1 MEGMEYTPIL
11 TRIDSADSAI
21 VSMLEDSKLSA
32 QNLGEAAKLLGKA
45 SEQAVENAAQQKLI
59 TQTQKQAILWLNQ
72 NLKDL
77 PEELVKTIKDTFAS
91 LSTKMTNLAPS
102 VVQEATRTLVLPLID
117 KMIGGLN
124 VDEIGRLAMAKI
136 NQGLG
141 LNNLN
146 KYSAGYRA
154 IFEQINKEYKSVL
167 KDSTDLSEQFKKAKK
182 TLANTTLADF
192 SATSGSQAVNREIA
206 ILLKMAKEAKQQKNP
221 DYNPTIANKDV
232 RGSARRV
239 TKVAEKIQQNAF
251 STQKEAEN
259 VILRYFDSKKLT
271 QEGKNRAKQAAE
283 YAANM
288 QKAGYGVS
296 FAQDNGSQEIKV
308 IVYDKNSVNAF
319 DRKGKVNR
327 QNAAIASFA
336 VGGLDKRNDDYVV
349 DQAKRVKVSDA
360 EAQKFVEMS
369 QQAPKTIASARK
381 RIGDIKNETVNKS
394 TSKYDR
400 QDNLYGVGA
409 DKALVESRTRFENE
423 VKRLVAFEQ
432 KQGSTLSEREL
443 TELFTKMFISFA
455 GHSERDVGVQSSL
468 RELQTKKGLSDAAI
482 REFNKNFSWLPQ
494 VGSMGEEDSGHYR
507 LWGAKEMKD
516 KMALVTRKIQGRDI
530 QPYAIQSKPRV
541 QNIEID
547 INRLF
552 GQVEKLL
559 QSTDEKEQ
567 EARAAAEVI
576 DKNRDLIEG
585 LVDGMALVSK
595 DEIRNLD
602 TVREG
607 VSVKIAKNDLRKY
620 GLKGNKKSSA
630 KLRREAYKKLLA
642 AEGREATGDNVDLY
656 VDPETGDVTLTGKEL
671 VRAHTGTKA
680 NSAYGNLRVVYREV
694 GKELIKAI
702 STVTGIELTPD
713 KTRATVV
720 SAREETSSRNIG
732 QLVTR
737 AIDNAINELD
747 KSQIEASVNKLD
759 TSKLSDNIGQALIEV
774 LLGKLSFSDALDK
787 YVGSNVSARTKFTGE
802 TLYLLDELTRGKNG
816 YEIVDGKLLTKSIAS
831 SFTDIVGT
839 RYGEYA
845 PRGAASLPTNWEIE
859 DLERSARAA
868 GVKITPENSD
878 FLRTVQL
885 IAFGATQE
893 NIENKEKALQEYNE
907 HIERQAQLIGSRAGL
922 NPDYIN
928 RNAGVNTIVVGSR
941 DMYGNQAHFIDI
953 NTLRRTEK
961 LDNGQSNP
969 EYRDETIWGKLD
981 EKLQSMD
988 QTQAKLAT
996 ILVDLGADMGEA
1008 RYLDLGKYTDE
1019 IGDYNESLENL
1030 LMAVQAG
1037 ASASEKKELLTA
1049 LLKAEAYNF
1058 ENTGGAI
1065 NEKFLAEMAH
1075 NQEEARK
1082 AAQKRYKKRLSYSTF
1097 YGENTNIVATD
1108 TTNEVDALLERMKAS
1123 GAYVDKEHIRAGV
1136 ALGLNAYEG
1145 DDSDAFVKNL
1155 AQYLQLFAEQGQDKA
1170 IESALAN
1177 QNFKNFAEMVD
1188 FATNIFTTGT
1198 DEHTQ
1203 FYAKGADGTAP
1214 ILNRGFEAVLG
1225 RQPYSQAINLQYG
1238 GLVFG
1243 KEGLGTNVIESN
1255 RGLNKL
1261 IMGDFDGDK
1270 LYTALVQLRQAA
1282 QVMNA
1287 DEKQVKWLDD
1297 TLEKVKRYNEFLY
1310 EVIGANIP
1318 AIETSEEEESVILD
1332 FEKNQVL
1339 NEKQMAIVRSYQNQA
1354 KNKTGNWSNIA
1365 KGSRNVLELQE
1376 KGTGAVVGGDL
1387 GSTIDFLKGSFVFEA
1402 LEQAEQNAI
1411 SSKKLWEVAIQ
1422 DMQATLGDN
1431 LDQVDEETFTKQFA
1445 KSLDI
1450 AINKVIDEVYQNKAN
1465 VNDVIQAG
1473 TEQGIYKSGKLE
1485 AWRSQRILATLA
1497 AENDINA
1504 YEALEKSGIDKADLK
1519 EIAKTIDANRDWESF
1534 RDDQDQFKISLREA
1548 LKRGDFNQF
1557 GFSVDTLKAF
1567 GSELDDDFLEKA
1579 KQAHGRF
1586 REETGPTGLGTA
1598 AGELI
1603 KAINKLVV
1611 TEEKVDKTG
1620 FDPKI
1625 VSILEEIRDLLAK
1638 QGRGGLNERYGK
1650 TYMTPTGITASLNPY
1665 YGDESA
1671 AGYLQGK
1678 IIGFKDSKTRW
1689 GSLSLE
1695 QKAKKFDYTDLDQF
1709 KEDRKSV
1716 IGTFVGTLA
1725 HAFSESKVKNDPEI
1739 LKEAKK
1745 AFRKNMSMLFDK
1757 QEVEKYFL
1765 IANEYAK
1772 RNYGVY
1778 NRLAGPDAY
1787 RAAEEKVRLKEDGFT
1802 VKGKTDAIYT
1812 SKRMAES
1819 GQEYQMFNIV
1829 DFKNEAKLGAKSIEQ
1844 VLIYVEMYRRIK
1856 QDLDELIKEIG
1867 EDEAYKQMSKETL
1880 QSEDTL
1886 RQLHNSLDIGGQ
1898 IIQSYGGKTK
1908 VYNIADVPRNIS
1920 QKLVEGMS
1928 LTAEEQKI
1936 VSNSATASSQLA
1948 RTMSPEFQKKYQ
1960 EVTGETFGTEDFGA
1974 MSVDYEKKLVEERL
1988 LKKQL
1993 DETKERYGD
2002 DSLVFKKLAKYYQDL
2017 VEEIKAFEKTRE
2029 EKIQEL
2035 ALTSDMER
2043 EFVGS
2048 ARDEIAHSARMG
2060 DLKFGYEKIIEDDE
2074 KQRLLA
2080 QKQREA
2086 ALKQYKQ
2093 YNDQIAKT
2101 EKDMLVLDKQINTSP
2116 SKLEKGLQADKG
2128 QIEILKTELREL
2140 VEKRNLLATNNQF
2153 TQAETA
2159 EMDAQLQKKRELNK
2173 LKVASMAKGAGNWL
2187 DVIGSGVKN
2196 TITRMFDYNGVY
2208 RILNRITQG
2217 LRQIVQQVTELDTAM
2232 FNLQVASGSNRE
2244 EVSALIDDYSRLAKQ
2259 LHTTT
2264 TQIAASANEWLRQG
2278 YEAGQANELIKA
2290 STYLSKLGMIEA
2302 GQATTYLTSMIKGFK
2317 LEAADAVNVV
2327 DKLTAV
2333 DMEAAVSAGGIAAA
2347 MQNVATTAQMA
2358 GLSLDKTIGYIST
2371 IIETTQRDPSSVG
2384 MGMRTILARYG
2395 NVKAG
2400 VFTKM
2405 TGMENSDA
2413 DLENINDIE
2422 KVLGKVG
2429 IRIRENAQEFRSFGD
2444 VIDELSLKWQKYD
2457 SVTKNAIATAM
2468 AGVRQRESFL
2478 VLMENKERADELEDV
2493 SATSKG
2499 TADTKYEAY
2508 QQTLSAAKADLQTA
2522 LQDLAKSIHDSG
2534 LILKLTQLGTIL
2546 TKTIVPGFNMLASAL
2561 WARNSF
2567 KLSTQLQY
2575 SLEQRKSA
2583 IAVSQGL
2590 SARKIQ
2596 EESQR
2601 REGWRRAFYEKKEG
2615 GTKTF
2620 VDKLLGNM
2628 PESFTEANKVVQEF
2642 TTNLGVAAKNVKN
2655 FPNGGGGAP
2664 TEADGSI
2671 KEATPTADENSSGS
2685 KFRPGDYTPYQKES
2699 TYQKGPLKGRTK
2711 LKYLI
2716 NPPGL
2721 DKKKLQAAIDS
2732 GEITEEQAAKMKLD
2746 YKRDLR
2752 GDKEIRG
2759 QQVKENIPG
2768 AIGAG
2773 VTSALTT
2780 GFTQEGSAG
2789 AKAVSGITA
2798 GVLTGAGA
2806 LAGPVGAAIGS
2817 TLGSIFGPLFAK
2829 WVDDDENDR
2838 KDRAED
2844 AQKQLDALNSL
2855 NNTFEGIHE
2864 YTEKEYLTSE
2874 AILAIK
2880 ESVDSIDEQM
2890 SAQGLDFD
2898 DYLKQ
2903 AAVKMNLGENFQTIE
2918 GIRELL
2924 TAADEKTRQKA
2935 QEVFDLAQSMAKV
2948 QTTKESKAVTQMSAS
2963 EYRTYLRSL
2972 DKEYIKQAYAIS
2984 GLEQSSLRELSEMN
2998 LEDAV
3003 KRVAEQFKKLGVTP
3017 SSFAL
3022 YDSEGNVTEQATKYI
3037 TDQLRKSDRMQEML
3051 NGSVLTL
3058 TEALQD
3064 KDKNANVIESFAS
3077 ALGVSTTRLEEMSD
3091 QLGALK
3097 LSDFV
3102 KSASQ
3107 LREMLNDLYGILDS
3121 YYETGYL
3128 DLNAQEKILS
3138 NYPEYADLISDPGKI
3153 AESINE
3159 IVDGVKVLYVKN
3171 SLNEWAQNEKNAETY
3186 VGKFLEGYEGGNYR
3200 TLFTDKKYFGDLS
3213 TPEQMLQRIDML
3225 IAAGDPNS
3233 DVLQAVK
3240 DNIEKGMKNYES
3252 MAEALAEQLENT
3264 KKLESVNK
3272 YLDKSY
3278 EKQINALEEQKSAL
3292 EQINSQ
3298 REYENKLIEAK
3309 IKLENAQNE
3318 KKKVWREGVGWVY
3331 EADTSA
3337 IADAQKELEDLDN
3350 EKKVNELQAQID
3362 ELQAQRD
3369 YLGDIANKQEL
3380 EGLKKVYEDW
3390 QKEIGVSNVG
3400 QAQALEYFEA
3410 AYTKIQNL
3418 NLDPNKTGSDG
3429 NLTEGYLE
3437 NVTDQRT
3444 KNLGA
3449 LKGAY
3454 EKGGGFEIPNSRQ
3467 DYTIDSAK
3475 QVYGYNQKI
3484 KDFKDNYDAY
3494 IKSGGSA
3501 EEAAKTLGILDKD
3514 GNPDVNALNNL
3525 INRQEVRL
3533 APTRGAKF
3541 YFTGSPDGTSPI
3553 EDRKTI
3559 YTTWQEN
3566 STNDAGF
3573 LSAYPSQTY
3582 VLLNGGQWGR
3592 IDKVFGIQKNTDLRN
3607 DKYSGLI
3614 FAEVS
3619 GRHQLFWNYEGGIY
3633 KASLRKKDYAKT
3645 DGVDD
3650 GFSAVLDPFKKN
3662 AHDQHDSAPNINAEE
3677 DLAREGWDSQKGT
3690 WKGNKYAIGTL
3701 SAPGGISMVNDD
3713 PQYGLEG
3720 IITPQGT
3727 LTALPSKSGVVPAD
3741 MTRNVWQLGEVA
3753 PNLVKQLVDINGKF
3767 NSPLGFGTDESFNV
3781 DHLDVHMVAQPGF
3794 DMDDFVRQL
3803 RAARDLSKHS

>member
-21 VSMLEDSKLSA
+21 VSMLEDSKLTA
-32 QNLGEAAKLLGKA
+32 ENLGATAAYLTDTLKTTTDKQLEAAVQQQKIT
-45 SEQAVENAAQQKLI
+45 QAQQKALAWI
-59 TQTQKQAILWLNQ
+59 RDNFEQF
-72 NLKDL
+72 
-77 PEELVKTIKDTFAS
+77 PGEVRKTLKDTFSS
-91 LSTKMTNLAPS
+91 LSTQMAKLPPT
-102 VVQEATRTLVLPLID
+102 VVHEATRTLVLPLVD
-117 KMIGGLN
+117 KIIGSLN
-124 VDEIGRLAMAKI
+124 DDEIGRLAMAKI

-167 KDSTDLSEQFKKAKK
+167 KDSTDISEQFKKAKK
-182 TLANTTLADF
+182 TLANTTLTDF

-206 ILLKMAKEAKQQKNP
+206 IFLKMAKEAKQQKNP
-221 DYNPTIANKDV
+221 DYNPTITNKDV
-232 RGSARRV
+232 SGSARRV

-259 VILRYFDSKKLT
+259 VILQYFDPKKLT

-296 FAQDNGSQEIKV
+296 FARDKGSQEIKV
-308 IVYDKNSVNAF
+308 IVYDKNSANAF
-319 DRKGKVNR
+319 DRTGKVNR
-327 QNAAIASFA
+327 QNAATASFA
-336 VGGLDKRNDDYVV
+336 VGGLDKRNDDYVI

-369 QQAPKTIASARK
+369 RRAPTTIASARVK
-381 RIGDIKNETVNKS
+381 IRDIKDETVNKS

-423 VKRLVAFEQ
+423 LKRLVAFEQ

-455 GHSERDVGVQSSL
+455 GYSEHDVGVQSSL

-530 QPYAIQSKPRV
+530 QPYANQSKPERV

-552 GQVEKLL
+552 GQVDKLL
-559 QSTDEKEQ
+559 KSTDEKE
-567 EARAAAEVI
+567 RKAAEVI

-585 LVDGMALVSK
+585 LVDGMALVSE
-595 DEIRNLD
+595 DEIENLD
-602 TVREG
+602 TIREG

-656 VDPETGDVTLTGKEL
+656 VDPETGDVTLTGREL

-713 KTRATVV
+713 KTRATVI

-737 AIDNAINELD
+737 AIDNAINGLD
-747 KSQIEASVNKLD
+747 KSQIEASVKQLD

-802 TLYLLDELTRGKNG
+802 TLYLLDELTGGKNG
-816 YEIVDGKLLTKSIAS
+816 YEIIDGKLLTKSIAS

-878 FLRTVQL
+878 FLQTVQL
-885 IAFGATQE
+885 VAFGATAKD
-893 NIENKEKALQEYNE
+893 IEEKKKRIQEYNE
-907 HIERQAQLIGSRAGL
+907 HIERQTQLIGSRAGL

-981 EKLQSMD
+981 EKLKSID
-988 QTQAKLAT
+988 QTQAK

-1019 IGDYNESLENL
+1019 LGDYNESLENL

-1037 ASASEKKELLTA
+1037 ASASEKKDLLTA

-1065 NEKFLAEMAH
+1065 NEQFLAKMAH
-1075 NQEEARK
+1075 NQEEARR
-1082 AAQKRYKKRLSYSTF
+1082 AAQERYKKRLSYSTF

-1177 QNFKNFAEMVD
+1177 KNFKNFAEMVD

-1198 DEHTQ
+1198 EEHTQ
-1203 FYAKGADGTAP
+1203 FYAKGTNGTAP

-1282 QVMNA
+1282 QVMGA
-1287 DEKQVKWLDD
+1287 TQEQFDWLDN

-1310 EVIGANIP
+1310 KVIGANIP
-1318 AIETSEEEESVILD
+1318 AIETSKEEESVILE

-1365 KGSRNVLELQE
+1365 KGARNVLELQE

-1422 DMQATLGDN
+1422 DMQATLGPD

-1497 AENDINA
+1497 AENDIKA
-1504 YEALEKSGIDKADLK
+1504 YEALEKSGIAQADLE
-1519 EIAKTIDANRDWESF
+1519 EIAKTIDANRDWKSF
-1534 RDDQDQFKISLREA
+1534 KNDQDQFKILLYDA
-1548 LKRGDFNQF
+1548 LKSGAFNQF

-1567 GSELDDDFLEKA
+1567 GSKLDDNFLAQA

-1603 KAINKLVV
+1603 KAINKLTV

-1695 QKAKKFDYTDLDQF
+1695 QKAKKFGYADLDQF

-1725 HAFSESKVKNDPEI
+1725 HAFSESKIKNDPEI

-1812 SKRMAES
+1812 SERLAES
-1819 GQEYQMFNIV
+1819 GQKYQMFNIV

-1856 QDLDELIKEIG
+1856 QDLDELIRSGVG
-1867 EDEAYKQMSKETL
+1867 EENAYKQISR
-1880 QSEDTL
+1880 DTL
-1886 RQLHNSLDIGGQ
+1886 LSENTLRHLHGSLDVGGQ

-1920 QKLVEGMS
+1920 QKLAEGMS

-1948 RTMSPEFQKKYQ
+1948 QTMSPEFQKKYQ
-1960 EVTGETFGTEDFGA
+1960 ELTGETFGTEDFGT
-1974 MSVDYEKKLVEERL
+1974 MSVNYEKKLAEERA
-1988 LKKQL
+1988 LKEQL
-1993 DETKERYGD
+1993 DKTKEQHGD
-2002 DSLVFKKLAKYYQDL
+2002 DSLVFKKLTKYYQDL
-2017 VEEIKAFEKTRE
+2017 IEEIKAFEKTRE
-2029 EKIQEL
+2029 EKIKEL
-2035 ALTSDMER
+2035 ALTSDMAN
-2043 EFVGS
+2043 EFTSS
-2048 ARDEIAHSARMG
+2048 AQKEVAHSAEMG

-2074 KQRLLA
+2074 KRRVFV

-2093 YNDQIAKT
+2093 YNDQIAKA
-2101 EKDMLVLDKQINTSP
+2101 EKRMLELDKQSRTTVGHMGPYQESTQTLIEQ
-2116 SKLEKGLQADKG
+2116 EKQK
-2128 QIEILKTELREL
+2128 IELLIKERQEL
-2140 VEKRNLLATNNQF
+2140 VKNSNLTESEVQSYDQQLATQRLINR
-2153 TQAETA
+2153 E
-2159 EMDAQLQKKRELNK
+2159 EVKRKN
-2173 LKVASMAKGAGNWL
+2173 KGANNWL
-2187 DVIGSGVKN
+2187 DMIGSGVKT

-2208 RILNRITQG
+2208 RILNKITQT
-2217 LRQIVQQVTELDTAM
+2217 LQKVISLSKELDTAT
-2232 FNLQVASGSNRE
+2232 FNIQVVTGQTRE
-2244 EVSALIDDYSRLAKQ
+2244 ETSGLITEYRKLGDELGA
-2259 LHTTT
+2259 TTI
-2264 TQIAASANEWLRQG
+2264 QIANAANEWL
-2278 YEAGQANELIKA
+2278 N
-2290 STYLSKLGMIEA
+2290 
-2302 GQATTYLTSMIKGFK
+2302 
-2317 LEAADAVNVV
+2317 
-2327 DKLTAV
+2327 
-2333 DMEAAVSAGGIAAA
+2333 
-2347 MQNVATTAQMA
+2347 
-2358 GLSLDKTIGYIST
+2358 
-2371 IIETTQRDPSSVG
+2371 
-2384 MGMRTILARYG
+2384 
-2395 NVKAG
+2395 
-2400 VFTKM
+2400 
-2405 TGMENSDA
+2405 
-2413 DLENINDIE
+2413 
-2422 KVLGKVG
+2422 
-2429 IRIRENAQEFRSFGD
+2429 
-2444 VIDELSLKWQKYD
+2444 
-2457 SVTKNAIATAM
+2457 
-2468 AGVRQRESFL
+2468 
-2478 VLMENKERADELEDV
+2478 
-2493 SATSKG
+2493 
-2499 TADTKYEAY
+2499 
-2508 QQTLSAAKADLQTA
+2508 
-2522 LQDLAKSIHDSG
+2522 
-2534 LILKLTQLGTIL
+2534 
-2546 TKTIVPGFNMLASAL
+2546 
-2561 WARNSF
+2561 
-2567 KLSTQLQY
+2567 
-2575 SLEQRKSA
+2575 
-2583 IAVSQGL
+2583 
-2590 SARKIQ
+2590 
-2596 EESQR
+2596 
-2601 REGWRRAFYEKKEG
+2601 
-2615 GTKTF
+2615 
-2620 VDKLLGNM
+2620 
-2628 PESFTEANKVVQEF
+2628 
-2642 TTNLGVAAKNVKN
+2642 
-2655 FPNGGGGAP
+2655 
-2664 TEADGSI
+2664 
-2671 KEATPTADENSSGS
+2671 
-2685 KFRPGDYTPYQKES
+2685 
-2699 TYQKGPLKGRTK
+2699 
-2711 LKYLI
+2711 
-2716 NPPGL
+2716 
-2721 DKKKLQAAIDS
+2721 
-2732 GEITEEQAAKMKLD
+2732 
-2746 YKRDLR
+2746 
-2752 GDKEIRG
+2752 
-2759 QQVKENIPG
+2759 
-2768 AIGAG
+2768 
-2773 VTSALTT
+2773 
-2780 GFTQEGSAG
+2780 
-2789 AKAVSGITA
+2789 
-2798 GVLTGAGA
+2798 
-2806 LAGPVGAAIGS
+2806 
-2817 TLGSIFGPLFAK
+2817 
-2829 WVDDDENDR
+2829 
-2838 KDRAED
+2838 
-2844 AQKQLDALNSL
+2844 
-2855 NNTFEGIHE
+2855 
-2864 YTEKEYLTSE
+2864 
-2874 AILAIK
+2874 
-2880 ESVDSIDEQM
+2880 
-2890 SAQGLDFD
+2890 
-2898 DYLKQ
+2898 
-2903 AAVKMNLGENFQTIE
+2903 
-2918 GIRELL
+2918 
-2924 TAADEKTRQKA
+2924 
-2935 QEVFDLAQSMAKV
+2935 
-2948 QTTKESKAVTQMSAS
+2948 
-2963 EYRTYLRSL
+2963 
-2972 DKEYIKQAYAIS
+2972 
-2984 GLEQSSLRELSEMN
+2984 
-2998 LEDAV
+2998 
-3003 KRVAEQFKKLGVTP
+3003 
-3017 SSFAL
+3017 
-3022 YDSEGNVTEQATKYI
+3022 
-3037 TDQLRKSDRMQEML
+3037 
-3051 NGSVLTL
+3051 
-3058 TEALQD
+3058 
-3064 KDKNANVIESFAS
+3064 
-3077 ALGVSTTRLEEMSD
+3077 
-3091 QLGALK
+3091 
-3097 LSDFV
+3097 
-3102 KSASQ
+3102 
-3107 LREMLNDLYGILDS
+3107 
-3121 YYETGYL
+3121 
-3128 DLNAQEKILS
+3128 
-3138 NYPEYADLISDPGKI
+3138 
-3153 AESINE
+3153 
-3159 IVDGVKVLYVKN
+3159 
-3171 SLNEWAQNEKNAETY
+3171 
-3186 VGKFLEGYEGGNYR
+3186 
-3200 TLFTDKKYFGDLS
+3200 
-3213 TPEQMLQRIDML
+3213 
-3225 IAAGDPNS
+3225 
-3233 DVLQAVK
+3233 
-3240 DNIEKGMKNYES
+3240 
-3252 MAEALAEQLENT
+3252 
-3264 KKLESVNK
+3264 
-3272 YLDKSY
+3272 
-3278 EKQINALEEQKSAL
+3278 
-3292 EQINSQ
+3292 
-3298 REYENKLIEAK
+3298 
-3309 IKLENAQNE
+3309 
-3318 KKKVWREGVGWVY
+3318 
-3331 EADTSA
+3331 
-3337 IADAQKELEDLDN
+3337 
-3350 EKKVNELQAQID
+3350 
-3362 ELQAQRD
+3362 
-3369 YLGDIANKQEL
+3369 
-3380 EGLKKVYEDW
+3380 
-3390 QKEIGVSNVG
+3390 
-3400 QAQALEYFEA
+3400 
-3410 AYTKIQNL
+3410 
-3418 NLDPNKTGSDG
+3418 
-3429 NLTEGYLE
+3429 
-3437 NVTDQRT
+3437 
-3444 KNLGA
+3444 
-3449 LKGAY
+3449 
-3454 EKGGGFEIPNSRQ
+3454 
-3467 DYTIDSAK
+3467 
-3475 QVYGYNQKI
+3475 
-3484 KDFKDNYDAY
+3484 
-3494 IKSGGSA
+3494 
-3501 EEAAKTLGILDKD
+3501 
-3514 GNPDVNALNNL
+3514 
-3525 INRQEVRL
+3525 
-3533 APTRGAKF
+3533 
-3541 YFTGSPDGTSPI
+3541 
-3553 EDRKTI
+3553 
-3559 YTTWQEN
+3559 
-3566 STNDAGF
+3566 
-3573 LSAYPSQTY
+3573 
-3582 VLLNGGQWGR
+3582 
-3592 IDKVFGIQKNTDLRN
+3592 
-3607 DKYSGLI
+3607 
-3614 FAEVS
+3614 
-3619 GRHQLFWNYEGGIY
+3619 
-3633 KASLRKKDYAKT
+3633 
-3645 DGVDD
+3645 
-3650 GFSAVLDPFKKN
+3650 
-3662 AHDQHDSAPNINAEE
+3662 
-3677 DLAREGWDSQKGT
+3677 
-3690 WKGNKYAIGTL
+3690 
-3701 SAPGGISMVNDD
+3701 
-3713 PQYGLEG
+3713 
-3720 IITPQGT
+3720 
-3727 LTALPSKSGVVPAD
+3727 
-3741 MTRNVWQLGEVA
+3741 
-3753 PNLVKQLVDINGKF
+3753 
-3767 NSPLGFGTDESFNV
+3767 
-3781 DHLDVHMVAQPGF
+3781 
-3794 DMDDFVRQL
+3794 
-3803 RAARDLSKHS
+3803 

>member
-124 VDEIGRLAMAKI
+124 VDEIGRMAMAKVK
-136 NQGLG
+136 QSLG
-141 LNNLN
+141 LDNLN

-154 IFEQINKEYKSVL
+154 IFDQIYKEFGSML
-167 KDSTDLSEQFKKAKK
+167 KNSQELSNQFEKAKK
-182 TLANTTLADF
+182 TLANTVLTDF
-192 SATSGSQAVNREIA
+192 SATSGSQAVNKEIVT
-206 ILLKMAKEAKQQKNP
+206 LLKQIADQTGGNV
-221 DYNPTIANKDV
+221 PTHYINNKDMS
-232 RGSARRV
+232 GSAQRV
-239 TKVAEKIQQNAF
+239 TRTVERMQRNAF

-259 VILRYFDSKKLT
+259 VILQYFDPKKLT

-296 FAQDNGSQEIKV
+296 FARDKGSQEIKV
-308 IVYDKNSVNAF
+308 IVYDKNSANAF
-319 DRKGKVNR
+319 DRTGKVNR
-327 QNAAIASFA
+327 QNAATASFA
-336 VGGLDKRNDDYVV
+336 VGGLDKRNDDYVI

-369 QQAPKTIASARK
+369 QKAPKTIASARK
-381 RIGDIKNETVNKS
+381 RIGDIKDETVNKS

-432 KQGSTLSEREL
+432 KQGSALSEREL

-455 GHSERDVGVQSSL
+455 GHGERDTGVQSSL
-468 RELQTKKGLSDAAI
+468 RELQTKKGLSDAVI

-530 QPYAIQSKPRV
+530 QPYANQSKPERV
-541 QNIEID
+541 QNIEVD

-552 GQVEKLL
+552 EQVGNLL
-559 QSTDEKEQ
+559 TSTDKKKRE
-567 EARAAAEVI
+567 AAEVI

-595 DEIRNLD
+595 DEIENLD
-602 TVREG
+602 TIREG
-607 VSVKIAKNDLRKY
+607 VSVKISKADLSKY
-620 GLKGNKKSSA
+620 GLEGKKKKSA
-630 KLRREAYKKLLA
+630 KTRRDAYKRLLA
-642 AEGREATGDNVDLY
+642 AEGREATKDNVDLY
-656 VDPETGDVTLTGKEL
+656 VDPETGDVTLTGREL

-694 GKELIKAI
+694 GQELIKAI
-702 STVTGIELTPD
+702 STVTGIELTSSE
-713 KTRATVV
+713 KARATVV

-737 AIDNAINELD
+737 AIDNTINEID
-747 KSQIEASVNKLD
+747 KSQIEASVKQLD

-802 TLYLLDELTRGKNG
+802 SLYLLDKLTGGKNG

-885 IAFGATQE
+885 IAFGATRE
-893 NIENKEKALQEYNE
+893 DIENKEKALQEYNE
-907 HIERQAQLIGSRAGL
+907 HIERQTQLIGSQAGL

-928 RNAGVNTIVVGSR
+928 QNAGANTIVVGSK
-941 DMYGNQAHFIDI
+941 DMYGNQEHFIDI
-953 NTLRRTEK
+953 NALRRTEK

-969 EYRDETIWGKLD
+969 EQRGETIWGKLD
-981 EKLQSMD
+981 EKLQSID
-988 QTQAKLAT
+988 RTQAK
-996 ILVDLGADMGEA
+996 ILVDLGADMGKA

-1030 LMAVQAG
+1030 LDAVRTG
-1037 ASASEKKELLTA
+1037 KTASEKKELLAA

-1065 NEKFLAEMAH
+1065 NEQFLAKMAH

-1082 AAQKRYKKRLSYSTF
+1082 AAQERYKKRLSYSTF

-1177 QNFKNFAEMVD
+1177 KNFKNFAEMVD

-1282 QVMNA
+1282 QVMKA
-1287 DEKQVKWLDD
+1287 DEKQVEWLDD

-1332 FEKNQVL
+1332 FKKNQVL

-1497 AENDINA
+1497 AENDIKA
-1504 YEALEKSGIDKADLK
+1504 YEALEKSGVAKSDLD
-1519 EIAKTIDANRDWESF
+1519 EIAKTIDANRNWESF
-1534 RDDQDQFKISLREA
+1534 RNDQDQFKISLRDR
-1548 LKRGDFNQF
+1548 LKSGAFNQF

-1867 EDEAYKQMSKETL
+1867 EDEAYKQMSRETL

-2060 DLKFGYEKIIEDDE
+2060 DLKFGYEKIIEDDD

-2128 QIEILKTELREL
+2128 QIEILKAELREL
-2140 VEKRNLLATNNQF
+2140 VEKRNLLAANNQF

-2244 EVSALIDDYSRLAKQ
+2244 EVSALINDYSRLAKQ

-2400 VFTKM
+2400 AFTNM
-2405 TGMENSDA
+2405 TGMESSDA

-2534 LILKLTQLGTIL
+2534 LILTLTRLGTIL
-2546 TKTIVPGFNMLASAL
+2546 TKMIVPGFNMLASAL

-2575 SLEQRKSA
+2575 SLEQRKA
-2583 IAVSQGL
+2583 ANAVSQGL

-2628 PESFTEANKVVQEF
+2628 PESFTEANNVVKEF

-2664 TEADGSI
+2664 TEADGPI
-2671 KEATPTADENSSGS
+2671 KETTPTVDENSSGS
-2685 KFRPGDYTPYQKES
+2685 KFRPWDYTPYQKES

-2721 DKKKLQAAIDS
+2721 DKKKLKAAVDS
-2732 GEITEEQAAKMKLD
+2732 GEITEGQKAKMKLD

-2752 GDKEIRG
+2752 GDKKIRG
-2759 QQVKENIPG
+2759 QQVGENIPG

-2817 TLGSIFGPLFAK
+2817 TVGSILGPLFAT

-2838 KDRAED
+2838 KDRAEA

-2903 AAVKMNLGENFQTIE
+2903 AAVKMKLDENFQTIE
-2918 GIRELL
+2918 GIRGLL

-3003 KRVAEQFKKLGVTP
+3003 KRVAKQFKKLGVTP

-3022 YDSEGNVTEQATKYI
+3022 YDSEGNVTEQAAKYI
-3037 TDQLRKSDRMQEML
+3037 TDQLRESDRMQEML

-3128 DLNAQEKILS
+3128 NLDAQEKILS

-3153 AESINE
+3153 AESINK
-3159 IVDGVKVLYVKN
+3159 IVDGVKVLYMKN
-3171 SLNEWAQNEKNAETY
+3171 SLNDWAKNEKNAEIYVEDFLKNDYQKGTY
-3186 VGKFLEGYEGGNYR
+3186 KKLWS
-3200 TLFTDKKYFGDLS
+3200 DKKYFGDLS

-3225 IAAGDPNS
+3225 IAAGDLNS

-3240 DNIEKGMKNYES
+3240 DNIERGMKNYES
-3252 MAEALAEQLENT
+3252 MAAALAEQLENT

-3337 IADAQKELEDLDN
+3337 IAEAQKELEDLDN

-3390 QKEIGVSNVG
+3390 QKEIGVSNAG

-3418 NLDPNKTGSDG
+3418 NLNPNKTGSDG
-3429 NLTEGYLE
+3429 KLTEGYLQ

-3444 KNLGA
+3444 KNLGT
-3449 LKGAY
+3449 LKGKY
-3454 EKGGGFEIPNSRQ
+3454 GKIPTDVPDTTA
-3467 DYTIDSAK
+3467 DYTTESFKAIKNYNDSL
-3475 QVYGYNQKI
+3475 
-3484 KDFKDNYDAY
+3484 KDFKNSYDAY
-3494 IKSGGSA
+3494 IGAGGSDA
-3501 EEAAKTLGILDKD
+3501 EAAKTLGISEKELQQKKD
-3514 GNPDVNALNNL
+3514 A
-3525 INRQEVRL
+3525 QEL
-3533 APTRGAKF
+3533 KLLPKRGA
-3541 YFTGSPDGTSPI
+3541 YLNSGGTGWQTY
-3553 EDRKTI
+3553 ETI
-3559 YTTWQEN
+3559 YTTWQPN
-3566 STNDAGF
+3566 SSNDAGF
-3573 LSAYPSQTY
+3573 LQAKPWQTY
-3582 VLLNGGQWGR
+3582 VLLNDGYWGQ
-3592 IDKVFGIQKNTDLRN
+3592 VSTLLGINENSELR
-3607 DKYSGLI
+3607 DPKYSGLI
-3614 FAEVS
+3614 FMEEK
-3619 GRHQLFWNYEGGIY
+3619 GTNQLFWNYEGGVY
-3633 KASLRKKDYAKT
+3633 KASLNEGDWGHESGVDDSTRHTARERYQTYEDYKIGEHKDEVLAREGF
-3645 DGVDD
+3645 GVDD
-3650 GFSAVLDPFKKN
+3650 GKLVRADGTYKN
-3662 AHDQHDSAPNINAEE
+3662 
-3677 DLAREGWDSQKGT
+3677 G
-3690 WKGNKYAIGTL
+3690 YATGTL
-3701 SAPGGISMVNDD
+3701 SAPGGLSLVNDD

-3753 PNLVKQLVDINGKF
+3753 PNLIKQLVDINGKF

>member
-124 VDEIGRLAMAKI
+124 VDEIGRMAMAKVK
-136 NQGLG
+136 QSLG
-141 LNNLN
+141 LDNLN

-154 IFEQINKEYKSVL
+154 IFDQIYKEFGSML
-167 KDSTDLSEQFKKAKK
+167 KNSQELSNQFEKAKK
-182 TLANTTLADF
+182 TLANTVLTDF
-192 SATSGSQAVNREIA
+192 SATSGSQAVNKEIVT
-206 ILLKMAKEAKQQKNP
+206 LLKQIADQTGGNV
-221 DYNPTIANKDV
+221 PTHYINNKDMS
-232 RGSARRV
+232 GSAQRV
-239 TKVAEKIQQNAF
+239 TRTVERMQRNAF

-259 VILRYFDSKKLT
+259 VILQYFDPKKLT

-296 FAQDNGSQEIKV
+296 FARDKGSQEIKV
-308 IVYDKNSVNAF
+308 IVYDKNSANAF
-319 DRKGKVNR
+319 DRTGKVNR
-327 QNAAIASFA
+327 QNAATASFA
-336 VGGLDKRNDDYVV
+336 VGGLDKRNDDYVI

-369 QQAPKTIASARK
+369 QKAPKTIASARK
-381 RIGDIKNETVNKS
+381 RIGDIKDETVNKS

-455 GHSERDVGVQSSL
+455 GYSEHDVGVQSSL

-530 QPYAIQSKPRV
+530 QPYANKPEQRV
-541 QNIEID
+541 QNIEVD

-552 GQVEKLL
+552 SQVEKLL
-559 QSTDEKEQ
+559 KSTDEKER
-567 EARAAAEVI
+567 EARKAAEVI

-595 DEIRNLD
+595 DEIENLD
-602 TVREG
+602 TIREG
-607 VSVKIAKNDLRKY
+607 VSVKISKADLSKY
-620 GLKGNKKSSA
+620 GLVGKKKKSA
-630 KLRREAYKKLLA
+630 KTRRKAYEKLLA

-694 GKELIKAI
+694 AQEVIKAI
-702 STVTGIELTPD
+702 STITGVGLTPD
-713 KTRATVV
+713 ETRATVI

-737 AIDNAINELD
+737 AIDNAINKID
-747 KSQIEASVNKLD
+747 KSQIEASVNQLD
-759 TSKLSDNIGQALIEV
+759 TSKLSDNIRQALIEV

-802 TLYLLDELTRGKNG
+802 TLYLLDELTGGKNG

-893 NIENKEKALQEYNE
+893 DIENKKKALQEYNE
-907 HIERQAQLIGSRAGL
+907 HIERQTQLIGSQAGL
-922 NPDYIN
+922 NSDYIN
-928 RNAGVNTIVVGSR
+928 QNAGANTIVVGSK
-941 DMYGNQAHFIDI
+941 DMYGNQEHFIDI
-953 NTLRRTEK
+953 NALRRTEK

-969 EYRDETIWGKLD
+969 EQRGETIWGKLD
-981 EKLQSMD
+981 EKLQSID
-988 QTQAKLAT
+988 RTQAK
-996 ILVDLGADMGEA
+996 ILVDLGADMGKA

-1030 LMAVQAG
+1030 LDAVRTG
-1037 ASASEKKELLTA
+1037 KTASEKKELLAA

-1065 NEKFLAEMAH
+1065 NEQFLAKMAH

-1082 AAQKRYKKRLSYSTF
+1082 AAQERYKKRLSYSTF

-1177 QNFKNFAEMVD
+1177 KNFKNFAEMVD

-1287 DEKQVKWLDD
+1287 DEKQVEWLDE

-1318 AIETSEEEESVILD
+1318 AIEASQEEEESVILD
-1332 FEKNQVL
+1332 FKKNQVL

-1365 KGSRNVLELQE
+1365 KGARNVLELQE

-1422 DMQATLGDN
+1422 DMQATLGNN

-1671 AGYLQGK
+1671 AGYLQGR

-1725 HAFSESKVKNDPEI
+1725 HAFSESKVKKDPEI
-1739 LKEAKK
+1739 FKEAKK

-1765 IANEYAK
+1765 VANEYAK

-1812 SKRMAES
+1812 SERLAES
-1819 GQEYQMFNIV
+1819 GQKYQLFNVV

-1856 QDLDELIKEIG
+1856 QELDDIIRSGVG
-1867 EDEAYKQMSKETL
+1867 EENAYKKMSEQTL
-1880 QSEDTL
+1880 LSEDTL
-1886 RQLHNSLDIGGQ
+1886 RHLHNSLDIGGQ

-1948 RTMSPEFQKKYQ
+1948 QTMSPEFQKKYQ
-1960 EVTGETFGTEDFGA
+1960 EVTGETFGTEDFGT
-1974 MSVDYEKKLVEERL
+1974 MSVNYEKKLVEERL

-2002 DSLVFKKLAKYYQDL
+2002 DSLVFKKLTKYYQDL

-2043 EFVGS
+2043 EFVGP

-2128 QIEILKTELREL
+2128 QIEILKAELREL

-2173 LKVASMAKGAGNWL
+2173 LKVASMAKGASNWL

-2217 LRQIVQQVTELDTAM
+2217 LRQVVQQVTELDTAM

-2244 EVSALIDDYSRLAKQ
+2244 EVSALINDYSRLAKQ

-2400 VFTKM
+2400 AFTNM

-2534 LILKLTQLGTIL
+2534 LILTLTRLGTIL
-2546 TKTIVPGFNMLASAL
+2546 TKMIVPGFNMLASAL

-2575 SLEQRKSA
+2575 SLEQRKA
-2583 IAVSQGL
+2583 ATAASQGL

-2596 EESQR
+2596 EESLR
-2601 REGWRRAFYEKKEG
+2601 REEWRRAFYEKKEG

-2642 TTNLGVAAKNVKN
+2642 TTNLGVAAKNVKD
-2655 FPNGGGGAP
+2655 FPNGGGGTPAETSDLEEKIP
-2664 TEADGSI
+2664 AD
-2671 KEATPTADENSSGS
+2671 KPAQATQALPILKSYD
-2685 KFRPGDYTPYQKES
+2685 PYLKDT
-2699 TYQKGPLKGRTK
+2699 TYQEGALKGRVK
-2711 LKYLI
+2711 LPYLFKT
-2716 NPPGL
+2716 PGL
-2721 DKKKLQAAIDS
+2721 DKKKLKTAVDE
-2732 GEITEEQAAKMKLD
+2732 GRITKEQAKEIKRD
-2746 YKRDLR
+2746 YKRGRRAERQESLS
-2752 GDKEIRG
+2752 GFG
-2759 QQVKENIPG
+2759 QQAKENIPG

-2817 TLGSIFGPLFAK
+2817 TLGSIFGPLFAQL
-2829 WVDDDENDR
+2829 VDDKETKR
-2838 KDRAED
+2838 KERAEN

-2924 TAADEKTRQKA
+2924 AAADEKTRQKA

-2984 GLEQSSLRELSEMN
+2984 GLERSSLRELSEMN
-2998 LEDAV
+2998 LEDAI
-3003 KRVAEQFKKLGVTP
+3003 KKVAEQFKTLGVTP

-3022 YDSEGNVTEQATKYI
+3022 YDSEGNVTEQAAKYI

-3128 DLNAQEKILS
+3128 NLDAQEKILS

-3153 AESINE
+3153 AESIDK
-3159 IVDGVKVLYVKN
+3159 IVDGVKVLYMKN
-3171 SLNEWAQNEKNAETY
+3171 SLNDWAKNEKNAEIY
-3186 VGKFLEGYEGGNYR
+3186 VGDFLKNNY
-3200 TLFTDKKYFGDLS
+3200 TEDEYKKIWSDKNYFGDLS
-3213 TPEQMLQRIDML
+3213 TPEQILQRIDML
-3225 IAAGDPNS
+3225 MAAGDPNS
-3233 DVLQAVK
+3233 NILQAVK

-3252 MAEALAEQLENT
+3252 MAAALAEQLENT

-3350 EKKVNELQAQID
+3350 EKKVNELQVQID

-3369 YLGDIANKQEL
+3369 YLGDIADKQEL

-3390 QKEIGVSNVG
+3390 QKEIGVNNAG

-3418 NLDPNKTGSDG
+3418 NLNPDKTGSDG
-3429 NLTEGYLE
+3429 KLTEGYLE
-3437 NVTDQRT
+3437 NVTDQRI

-3449 LKGAY
+3449 AKGAY
-3454 EKGGGFEIPNSRQ
+3454 NTLSSSNPDTTA
-3467 DYTIDSAK
+3467 DYTTESIAAIDT
-3475 QVYGYNQKI
+3475 YNENLKS
-3484 KDFKDNYDAY
+3484 FKEKHKAY
-3494 IKSGGSA
+3494 LESGGSNA
-3501 EEAAKTLGILDKD
+3501 EAAKELGISEKELQQKLDSSELKLS
-3514 GNPDVNALNNL
+3514 PK
-3525 INRQEVRL
+3525 
-3533 APTRGAKF
+3533 RGA
-3541 YFTGSPDGTSPI
+3541 YFGQAATTGKY
-3553 EDRKTI
+3553 KTI
-3559 YTTWQEN
+3559 YTTWQPN
-3566 STNDAGF
+3566 NTDDAGF
-3573 LSAYPSQTY
+3573 MKAKPYNTE
-3582 VLLNGGQWGR
+3582 VLMNNGYWGNVESLLGVDQ
-3592 IDKVFGIQKNTDLRN
+3592 ISDLRN
-3607 DKYSGLI
+3607 PKYSGLI
-3614 FAEVS
+3614 FMETQ
-3619 GRHQLFWNYEGGIY
+3619 GKYQLFWNYKGEIY
-3633 KASLRKKDYAKT
+3633 KASLREDDWGKES
-3645 DGVDD
+3645 GVDD
-3650 GFSAVLDPFKKN
+3650 STSLSGTGRYTDKDN
-3662 AHDQHDSAPNINAEE
+3662 A
-3677 DLAREGWDSQKGT
+3677 LKREGFKTVNGVLVPSQQG
-3690 WKGNKYAIGTL
+3690 YATGTL

-3753 PNLVKQLVDINGKF
+3753 PNLIKQLVDINGKF

>member
-124 VDEIGRLAMAKI
+124 VDEIGRMAMAKVK
-136 NQGLG
+136 QSLG
-141 LNNLN
+141 LDNLN

-154 IFEQINKEYKSVL
+154 IFDQIYKEFGSML
-167 KDSTDLSEQFKKAKK
+167 KNSQELSNQFEKAKK
-182 TLANTTLADF
+182 TLANTVLTDF
-192 SATSGSQAVNREIA
+192 SATSGSQAVNKEIV
-206 ILLKMAKEAKQQKNP
+206 ILLKQIAEQTGGNV
-221 DYNPTIANKDV
+221 PTRYINNKDMS
-232 RGSARRV
+232 GSAQRV
-239 TKVAEKIQQNAF
+239 TRTVERMQRNAF

-259 VILRYFDSKKLT
+259 VVLQYFDPKKLT

-296 FAQDNGSQEIKV
+296 FARDKGSQEIKV

-319 DRKGKVNR
+319 DRTGKVNR
-327 QNAAIASFA
+327 QNAATASFA

-432 KQGSTLSEREL
+432 EQGSTLSEREL

-530 QPYAIQSKPRV
+530 QPYANKPEQRV
-541 QNIEID
+541 QNIEVD

-559 QSTDEKEQ
+559 QSTDEKEL
-567 EARAAAEVI
+567 EARKAAEVI

-595 DEIRNLD
+595 DEIENLD
-602 TVREG
+602 TIREG

-620 GLKGNKKSSA
+620 GLKGKKKKSA
-630 KLRREAYKKLLA
+630 KLRREAYEKLLA

-893 NIENKEKALQEYNE
+893 DIENKKKALQEYNE
-907 HIERQAQLIGSRAGL
+907 HIERQTQLIGSQAGL
-922 NPDYIN
+922 NSDYIN
-928 RNAGVNTIVVGSR
+928 QNAGANTIVVGSK
-941 DMYGNQAHFIDI
+941 DMYGNQEHFIDI
-953 NTLRRTEK
+953 NAIRRTAK
-961 LDNGQSNP
+961 LENGQSDP
-969 EYRDETIWGKLD
+969 EQRIETVWGKLD
-981 EKLQSMD
+981 EQLQSID
-988 QTQAKLAT
+988 RTQAK
-996 ILVDLGADMGEA
+996 ILVDLGADMGKA

-1030 LMAVQAG
+1030 LIAVQTG
-1037 ASASEKKELLTA
+1037 ASASEKKELLAA

-1058 ENTGGAI
+1058 ENTGGAV
-1065 NEKFLAEMAH
+1065 NEQFLAKMAH

-1082 AAQKRYKKRLSYSTF
+1082 AAQTRYGNGKRLSYSAF
-1097 YGENTNIVATD
+1097 YGENTNIVATEAEK
-1108 TTNEVDALLERMKAS
+1108 EVEAMRDRMKAS

-1177 QNFKNFAEMVD
+1177 KNFKNFAEMVD

-1287 DEKQVKWLDD
+1287 DEKQVKWLDE

-1318 AIETSEEEESVILD
+1318 AIETSKEEESVILD
-1332 FEKNQVL
+1332 LEKNQVL

-1354 KNKTGNWSNIA
+1354 KNKTGNWSNVA
-1365 KGSRNVLELQE
+1365 KGARNVLELQE

-1497 AENDINA
+1497 AENDIKA
-1504 YEALEKSGIDKADLK
+1504 YEALEKSGIAQADLE
-1519 EIAKTIDANRDWESF
+1519 EIAKTIDANRDWKSF
-1534 RDDQDQFKISLREA
+1534 KNDQDQFKILLYDA
-1548 LKRGDFNQF
+1548 LKSGAFNQF

-1567 GSELDDDFLEKA
+1567 GSKLDDNFLAQA

-1603 KAINKLVV
+1603 KAINKLTV

-1695 QKAKKFDYTDLDQF
+1695 QKAKKFGYADLDQF

-1725 HAFSESKVKNDPEI
+1725 HAFSESKIKNDPEI

-1745 AFRKNMSMLFDK
+1745 AFRKNMSMLFDR

-1772 RNYGVY
+1772 RNYSVY

-1829 DFKNEAKLGAKSIEQ
+1829 DFKNEAKLGVKSIEQ

-1856 QDLDELIKEIG
+1856 QDLDELLDEME
-1867 EDEAYKQMSKETL
+1867 EDKAYEKMSKETL
-1880 QSEDTL
+1880 QSEKTL
-1886 RQLHNSLDIGGQ
+1886 RQLHESLDVSGQ

-1908 VYNIADVPRNIS
+1908 VYDIADVPRNIS
-1920 QKLVEGMS
+1920 QKLVEGKS
-1928 LTAEEQKI
+1928 LTEEEQKI
-1936 VSNSATASSQLA
+1936 ASNSATASSQLA
-1948 RTMSPEFQKKYQ
+1948 QTMSPEFQKKYQ
-1960 EVTGETFGTEDFGA
+1960 ELTGETFGTEDFGT
-1974 MSVDYEKKLVEERL
+1974 MSVNYEKKLAEERA
-1988 LKKQL
+1988 LKEQL
-1993 DETKERYGD
+1993 DKTKEQYGD
-2002 DSLVFKKLAKYYQDL
+2002 DSLVFKKLTKYYQDL
-2017 VEEIKAFEKTRE
+2017 IEEIKAFEKTRE
-2029 EKIQEL
+2029 EKIKEL
-2035 ALTSDMER
+2035 ALTSDMAN
-2043 EFVGS
+2043 EFTSS
-2048 ARDEIAHSARMG
+2048 AQKEVAHSAEMG

-2074 KQRLLA
+2074 KRRVFV

-2101 EKDMLVLDKQINTSP
+2101 EKRMLELDKQSRTTVGHMGPYQESTQTLIEQ
-2116 SKLEKGLQADKG
+2116 EKQK
-2128 QIEILKTELREL
+2128 IELLIKERQEL
-2140 VEKRNLLATNNQF
+2140 VENSNLIESEVQSYDKQLATQRLINR
-2153 TQAETA
+2153 E
-2159 EMDAQLQKKRELNK
+2159 EVKRKN
-2173 LKVASMAKGAGNWL
+2173 KGANNWL
-2187 DVIGSGVKN
+2187 DMIGSGIKT

-2208 RILNRITQG
+2208 RILNKLTQT
-2217 LRQIVQQVTELDTAM
+2217 LQKVISLSKELDTAT
-2232 FNLQVASGSNRE
+2232 FNIQVVTGQTRE
-2244 EVSALIDDYSRLAKQ
+2244 ETSGLITEYRKLGDELGA
-2259 LHTTT
+2259 TTI
-2264 TQIAASANEWLRQG
+2264 QIANAANEWL
-2278 YEAGQANELIKA
+2278 N
-2290 STYLSKLGMIEA
+2290 
-2302 GQATTYLTSMIKGFK
+2302 
-2317 LEAADAVNVV
+2317 
-2327 DKLTAV
+2327 
-2333 DMEAAVSAGGIAAA
+2333 
-2347 MQNVATTAQMA
+2347 
-2358 GLSLDKTIGYIST
+2358 
-2371 IIETTQRDPSSVG
+2371 
-2384 MGMRTILARYG
+2384 
-2395 NVKAG
+2395 
-2400 VFTKM
+2400 
-2405 TGMENSDA
+2405 
-2413 DLENINDIE
+2413 
-2422 KVLGKVG
+2422 
-2429 IRIRENAQEFRSFGD
+2429 
-2444 VIDELSLKWQKYD
+2444 
-2457 SVTKNAIATAM
+2457 
-2468 AGVRQRESFL
+2468 
-2478 VLMENKERADELEDV
+2478 
-2493 SATSKG
+2493 
-2499 TADTKYEAY
+2499 
-2508 QQTLSAAKADLQTA
+2508 
-2522 LQDLAKSIHDSG
+2522 
-2534 LILKLTQLGTIL
+2534 
-2546 TKTIVPGFNMLASAL
+2546 
-2561 WARNSF
+2561 
-2567 KLSTQLQY
+2567 
-2575 SLEQRKSA
+2575 
-2583 IAVSQGL
+2583 
-2590 SARKIQ
+2590 
-2596 EESQR
+2596 
-2601 REGWRRAFYEKKEG
+2601 
-2615 GTKTF
+2615 
-2620 VDKLLGNM
+2620 
-2628 PESFTEANKVVQEF
+2628 
-2642 TTNLGVAAKNVKN
+2642 
-2655 FPNGGGGAP
+2655 
-2664 TEADGSI
+2664 
-2671 KEATPTADENSSGS
+2671 
-2685 KFRPGDYTPYQKES
+2685 
-2699 TYQKGPLKGRTK
+2699 
-2711 LKYLI
+2711 
-2716 NPPGL
+2716 
-2721 DKKKLQAAIDS
+2721 
-2732 GEITEEQAAKMKLD
+2732 
-2746 YKRDLR
+2746 
-2752 GDKEIRG
+2752 
-2759 QQVKENIPG
+2759 
-2768 AIGAG
+2768 
-2773 VTSALTT
+2773 
-2780 GFTQEGSAG
+2780 
-2789 AKAVSGITA
+2789 
-2798 GVLTGAGA
+2798 
-2806 LAGPVGAAIGS
+2806 
-2817 TLGSIFGPLFAK
+2817 
-2829 WVDDDENDR
+2829 
-2838 KDRAED
+2838 
-2844 AQKQLDALNSL
+2844 
-2855 NNTFEGIHE
+2855 
-2864 YTEKEYLTSE
+2864 
-2874 AILAIK
+2874 
-2880 ESVDSIDEQM
+2880 
-2890 SAQGLDFD
+2890 
-2898 DYLKQ
+2898 
-2903 AAVKMNLGENFQTIE
+2903 
-2918 GIRELL
+2918 
-2924 TAADEKTRQKA
+2924 
-2935 QEVFDLAQSMAKV
+2935 
-2948 QTTKESKAVTQMSAS
+2948 
-2963 EYRTYLRSL
+2963 
-2972 DKEYIKQAYAIS
+2972 
-2984 GLEQSSLRELSEMN
+2984 
-2998 LEDAV
+2998 
-3003 KRVAEQFKKLGVTP
+3003 
-3017 SSFAL
+3017 
-3022 YDSEGNVTEQATKYI
+3022 
-3037 TDQLRKSDRMQEML
+3037 
-3051 NGSVLTL
+3051 
-3058 TEALQD
+3058 
-3064 KDKNANVIESFAS
+3064 
-3077 ALGVSTTRLEEMSD
+3077 
-3091 QLGALK
+3091 
-3097 LSDFV
+3097 
-3102 KSASQ
+3102 
-3107 LREMLNDLYGILDS
+3107 
-3121 YYETGYL
+3121 
-3128 DLNAQEKILS
+3128 
-3138 NYPEYADLISDPGKI
+3138 
-3153 AESINE
+3153 
-3159 IVDGVKVLYVKN
+3159 
-3171 SLNEWAQNEKNAETY
+3171 
-3186 VGKFLEGYEGGNYR
+3186 
-3200 TLFTDKKYFGDLS
+3200 
-3213 TPEQMLQRIDML
+3213 
-3225 IAAGDPNS
+3225 
-3233 DVLQAVK
+3233 
-3240 DNIEKGMKNYES
+3240 
-3252 MAEALAEQLENT
+3252 
-3264 KKLESVNK
+3264 
-3272 YLDKSY
+3272 
-3278 EKQINALEEQKSAL
+3278 
-3292 EQINSQ
+3292 
-3298 REYENKLIEAK
+3298 
-3309 IKLENAQNE
+3309 
-3318 KKKVWREGVGWVY
+3318 
-3331 EADTSA
+3331 
-3337 IADAQKELEDLDN
+3337 
-3350 EKKVNELQAQID
+3350 
-3362 ELQAQRD
+3362 
-3369 YLGDIANKQEL
+3369 
-3380 EGLKKVYEDW
+3380 
-3390 QKEIGVSNVG
+3390 
-3400 QAQALEYFEA
+3400 
-3410 AYTKIQNL
+3410 
-3418 NLDPNKTGSDG
+3418 
-3429 NLTEGYLE
+3429 
-3437 NVTDQRT
+3437 
-3444 KNLGA
+3444 
-3449 LKGAY
+3449 
-3454 EKGGGFEIPNSRQ
+3454 
-3467 DYTIDSAK
+3467 
-3475 QVYGYNQKI
+3475 
-3484 KDFKDNYDAY
+3484 
-3494 IKSGGSA
+3494 
-3501 EEAAKTLGILDKD
+3501 
-3514 GNPDVNALNNL
+3514 
-3525 INRQEVRL
+3525 
-3533 APTRGAKF
+3533 
-3541 YFTGSPDGTSPI
+3541 
-3553 EDRKTI
+3553 
-3559 YTTWQEN
+3559 
-3566 STNDAGF
+3566 
-3573 LSAYPSQTY
+3573 
-3582 VLLNGGQWGR
+3582 
-3592 IDKVFGIQKNTDLRN
+3592 
-3607 DKYSGLI
+3607 
-3614 FAEVS
+3614 
-3619 GRHQLFWNYEGGIY
+3619 
-3633 KASLRKKDYAKT
+3633 
-3645 DGVDD
+3645 
-3650 GFSAVLDPFKKN
+3650 
-3662 AHDQHDSAPNINAEE
+3662 
-3677 DLAREGWDSQKGT
+3677 
-3690 WKGNKYAIGTL
+3690 
-3701 SAPGGISMVNDD
+3701 
-3713 PQYGLEG
+3713 
-3720 IITPQGT
+3720 
-3727 LTALPSKSGVVPAD
+3727 
-3741 MTRNVWQLGEVA
+3741 
-3753 PNLVKQLVDINGKF
+3753 
-3767 NSPLGFGTDESFNV
+3767 
-3781 DHLDVHMVAQPGF
+3781 
-3794 DMDDFVRQL
+3794 
-3803 RAARDLSKHS
+3803 

>member
-77 PEELVKTIKDTFAS
+77 PEELVKTIKDTFTS

-124 VDEIGRLAMAKI
+124 VDEIGRMAMAKVK
-136 NQGLG
+136 QSLG
-141 LNNLN
+141 LDNLN

-154 IFEQINKEYKSVL
+154 IFDQIYKEFGSML
-167 KDSTDLSEQFKKAKK
+167 KNSQKLSNQFEKAKK
-182 TLANTTLADF
+182 TLANTVLTDF
-192 SATSGSQAVNREIA
+192 SATSGSQAVNKEIV
-206 ILLKMAKEAKQQKNP
+206 ILLKQIAEQTGGNV
-221 DYNPTIANKDV
+221 PTHYINNKDMS
-232 RGSARRV
+232 GSAQRV
-239 TKVAEKIQQNAF
+239 TRTVERMQRNAF

-259 VILRYFDSKKLT
+259 VVLQYFDPKKLT

-296 FAQDNGSQEIKV
+296 FARDKGSQEIKV
-308 IVYDKNSVNAF
+308 IVYDKNSANAF
-319 DRKGKVNR
+319 DRTGKVNR
-327 QNAAIASFA
+327 QNAATASFA

-369 QQAPKTIASARK
+369 RRAPTTIASARAK
-381 RIGDIKNETVNKS
+381 IRDIKDETVNKS

-455 GHSERDVGVQSSL
+455 GHGERDTGVQSSL
-468 RELQTKKGLSDAAI
+468 RELQTKKGLSAAVI

-530 QPYAIQSKPRV
+530 QPYANQSKPERV
-541 QNIEID
+541 QNIEVD

-552 GQVEKLL
+552 EQVGNLL
-559 QSTDEKEQ
+559 TSTDKKKRE
-567 EARAAAEVI
+567 AAEVI

-595 DEIRNLD
+595 DEIENLD
-602 TVREG
+602 TIREG
-607 VSVKIAKNDLRKY
+607 VSVKISKADLSKY
-620 GLKGNKKSSA
+620 GLEGKKKKSAKA
-630 KLRREAYKKLLA
+630 KLKAYKRLLA
-642 AEGREATGDNVDLY
+642 AEGREATKDNVDLY
-656 VDPETGDVTLTGKEL
+656 VDPETGDVTLTGREL

-694 GKELIKAI
+694 SQELIKAI
-702 STVTGIELTPD
+702 STVTGIDLTSSE
-713 KTRATVV
+713 KVRATVV

-732 QLVTR
+732 PLVTR

-747 KSQIEASVNKLD
+747 KSQIEASVKQLD

-802 TLYLLDELTRGKNG
+802 TLYLLDELTGGKNE

-885 IAFGATQE
+885 IAFGATRE
-893 NIENKEKALQEYNE
+893 DIENKKKALQEYNE
-907 HIERQAQLIGSRAGL
+907 HIERQTQLIGSQAGL
-922 NPDYIN
+922 NSDYIN
-928 RNAGVNTIVVGSR
+928 QNAGANTIVVGSK
-941 DMYGNQAHFIDI
+941 DKYGNQEHFIDI
-953 NTLRRTEK
+953 NAIRRTAK
-961 LDNGQSNP
+961 LENGQSDP
-969 EYRDETIWGKLD
+969 KQRFETIWGKLD
-981 EKLQSMD
+981 EQLQSID
-988 QTQAKLAT
+988 RTQAK
-996 ILVDLGADMGEA
+996 ILVDLGADMGKA

-1030 LMAVQAG
+1030 LIAVQTG
-1037 ASASEKKELLTA
+1037 KTASEKKELLTA

-1065 NEKFLAEMAH
+1065 NEQFLAKMAR
-1075 NQEEARK
+1075 NQEEAKK
-1082 AAQKRYKKRLSYSTF
+1082 AAQTRYGKRLSYSAF
-1097 YGENTNIVATD
+1097 YGENTNIVATEAEK
-1108 TTNEVDALLERMKAS
+1108 EVEAMRDRMKAS
-1123 GAYVDKEHIRAGV
+1123 GAYVDKERIKAGV
-1136 ALGLNAYEG
+1136 AMGLNAYEG
-1145 DDSDAFVKNL
+1145 ENYAENL
-1155 AQYLQLFAEQGQDKA
+1155 AQYLQLFAEKGQADA
-1170 IESALAN
+1170 IKTALKDRTF
-1177 QNFKNFAEMVD
+1177 QNFAEMVD

-1282 QVMNA
+1282 QVMKA

-1332 FEKNQVL
+1332 FKKNQVL

-1354 KNKTGNWSNIA
+1354 KNKTGNWSNVA

-1422 DMQATLGDN
+1422 DMQTTLGDDLN
-1431 LDQVDEETFTKQFA
+1431 QVDEETFTKQFA

-1497 AENDINA
+1497 AENNIEA
-1504 YEALEKSGIDKADLK
+1504 YKALDKSGVAKSDLD
-1519 EIAKTIDANRDWESF
+1519 EIAKTIDANRNWESF
-1534 RDDQDQFKISLREA
+1534 RNDQDRFKVLLHDA
-1548 LKRGDFNQF
+1548 LKRGAFNQF

-1678 IIGFKDSKTRW
+1678 IIGFKDSTIDW
-1689 GSLSLE
+1689 TSLSLKE
-1695 QKAKKFDYTDLDQF
+1695 KADKFGYTNTKQF
-1709 KEDRKSV
+1709 EKDRESV
-1716 IGTFVGTLA
+1716 VSTFIGTLA
-1725 HAFSESKVKNDPEI
+1725 HAFSESQVKENPN
-1739 LKEAKK
+1739 LFSEAEEAFKK
-1745 AFRKNMSMLFDK
+1745 NLSMLFNEK
-1757 QEVEKYFL
+1757 EVAKYLAIAQE
-1765 IANEYAK
+1765 
-1772 RNYGVY
+1772 YGRRGYDVY
-1778 NRLAGPDAY
+1778 DRLSSGPDAY
-1787 RAAEEKVRLKEDGFT
+1787 RAAEENVRLKEDDYI

-1812 SKRMAES
+1812 SKRLNEK
-1819 GQEYQMFNIV
+1819 GDPYQIFNIL
-1829 DFKNEAKLGAKSIEQ
+1829 DFKNKAKIGLDSIEQ
-1844 VLIYVEMYRRIK
+1844 VVIYVEMYRRIK
-1856 QDLDELIKEIG
+1856 QELDDMIRSGTG
-1867 EDEAYKQMSKETL
+1867 EENAYKEMSKRTL
-1880 QSEDTL
+1880 LSENTL
-1886 RQLHNSLDIGGQ
+1886 KALHESLDVSAQ
-1898 IIQSYGGKTK
+1898 IVQNYGGKTK
-1908 VYNIADVPRNIS
+1908 VYDIANAPRDIAYA
-1920 QKLVEGMS
+1920 LTHGFS
-1928 LTAEEQKI
+1928 LTKDQEKKLENA
-1936 VSNSATASSQLA
+1936 ATASPQLTQTASAEFQAAYKAATGEEFGVEDYKKISVSYEEKLAEERALKEQLSKAEQGSGKDSILYQKLAAYYEELRKEIGELDEQRNQLA
-1948 RTMSPEFQKKYQ
+1948 Q
-1960 EVTGETFGTEDFGA
+1960 ELSLGRGVRAGA
-1974 MSVDYEKKLVEERL
+1974 TRYARK
-1988 LKKQL
+1988 
-1993 DETKERYGD
+1993 ETKH
-2002 DSLVFKKLAKYYQDL
+2002 SL
-2017 VEEIKAFEKTRE
+2017 E
-2029 EKIQEL
+2029 
-2035 ALTSDMER
+2035 
-2043 EFVGS
+2043 
-2048 ARDEIAHSARMG
+2048 MG
-2060 DLKFGYEKIIEDDE
+2060 DLKFGYEKIIEDDD

-2128 QIEILKTELREL
+2128 QIEILKAELREL

-2232 FNLQVASGSNRE
+2232 FNLQVVSGDNRE
-2244 EVSALIDDYSRLAKQ
+2244 EVSALINDYSKLAKQ

-2534 LILKLTQLGTIL
+2534 LILRLTQLGTIL
-2546 TKTIVPGFNMLASAL
+2546 TKMIVPGFNMLASAL

-2575 SLEQRKSA
+2575 SLEQRKA
-2583 IAVSQGL
+2583 ATAASQGL

-2596 EESQR
+2596 EESLR
-2601 REGWRRAFYEKKEG
+2601 REEWRRAFYEKKEG

-2655 FPNGGGGAP
+2655 FPNGGGGTP
-2664 TEADGSI
+2664 PGADDSI
-2671 KEATPTADENSSGS
+2671 KETALTVDENSSGS
-2685 KFRPGDYTPYQKES
+2685 KFRPWDYTPYQKES

-2711 LKYLI
+2711 LKYFI

-2732 GEITEEQAAKMKLD
+2732 GEITEGQAAKMKLD
-2746 YKRDLR
+2746 YKRDLL
-2752 GDKEIRG
+2752 GDRKASG
-2759 QQVKENIPG
+2759 QQMKDNVPG

-2773 VTSALTT
+2773 ITSALTT

-2789 AKAVSGITA
+2789 AKATAGITA
-2798 GVLTGAGA
+2798 GALTGIGA
-2806 LAGPVGAAIGS
+2806 AFGPVGAAIGS
-2817 TLGSIFGPLFAK
+2817 TLGSILGPLFAK
-2829 WVDDDENDR
+2829 LVDKEETER
-2838 KDRAED
+2838 KERAED

-2903 AAVKMNLGENFQTIE
+2903 AAVKMNLGEDFQTIE

-3003 KRVAEQFKKLGVTP
+3003 KKVAEQFKKLGVTS

-3022 YDSEGNVTEQATKYI
+3022 YDSEGNVTEQAIKYI

-3128 DLNAQEKILS
+3128 DLDAQEKILS

-3186 VGKFLEGYEGGNYR
+3186 VKDFLKNNYQED
-3200 TLFTDKKYFGDLS
+3200 TYKKLWSDKKYFGDLS

-3225 IAAGDPNS
+3225 MAAGDPNS
-3233 DVLQAVK
+3233 NILQAVK

-3252 MAEALAEQLENT
+3252 IAEVLAEQLENT

-3337 IADAQKELEDLDN
+3337 IAEAQKELEDLDN
-3350 EKKVNELQAQID
+3350 EKKVNELQTQID

-3418 NLDPNKTGSDG
+3418 NLNPNKTGSDG
-3429 NLTEGYLE
+3429 KLTEGYLQ

-3449 LKGAY
+3449 LKGKY
-3454 EKGGGFEIPNSRQ
+3454 SKIPTDAPDTTA
-3467 DYTIDSAK
+3467 DYTTESFTAIKNYNDSL
-3475 QVYGYNQKI
+3475 
-3484 KDFKDNYDAY
+3484 KDFKNSYDAY
-3494 IKSGGSA
+3494 IGAGGSDA
-3501 EEAAKTLGILDKD
+3501 EAAKTLGISEKELQQKKD
-3514 GNPDVNALNNL
+3514 A
-3525 INRQEVRL
+3525 QEL
-3533 APTRGAKF
+3533 KLLPKRGA
-3541 YFTGSPDGTSPI
+3541 YFNAGGTGWQTY
-3553 EDRKTI
+3553 KTI
-3559 YTTWQEN
+3559 YTTWQPN
-3566 STNDAGF
+3566 SSNDAGF
-3573 LSAYPSQTY
+3573 LQAKPWQTY
-3582 VLLNGGQWGR
+3582 VLLNDGYWGQ
-3592 IDKVFGIQKNTDLRN
+3592 VSTLLGIEDNTKLR
-3607 DKYSGLI
+3607 DPKYSGLI
-3614 FAEVS
+3614 FMEEK
-3619 GRHQLFWNYEGGIY
+3619 GTNQLFWNYEGGIY
-3633 KASLRKKDYAKT
+3633 KASLNEGDWGRES
-3645 DGVDD
+3645 GVDD
-3650 GFSAVLDPFKKN
+3650 STNHASRGHNAVD
-3662 AHDQHDSAPNINAEE
+3662 E
-3677 DLAREGWDSQKGT
+3677 DYKIGEHKDEVLAREGFRVDNGELVRADDTYKNG
-3690 WKGNKYAIGTL
+3690 YATGTL
-3701 SAPGGISMVNDD
+3701 SAPGGLSLVNDD

-3753 PNLVKQLVDINGKF
+3753 PNLIKQLVDINGKF

>member
-11 TRIDSADSAI
+11 TSVNSADSAI
-21 VSMLEDSKLSA
+21 IAMLEDSQLTA
-32 QNLGEAAKLLGKA
+32 ENLGTTAKYLTDTLKNTTDEQLEAAVQQKKITK
-45 SEQAVENAAQQKLI
+45 AQQKALTWI
-59 TQTQKQAILWLNQ
+59 RENFEQF
-72 NLKDL
+72 
-77 PEELVKTIKDTFAS
+77 PGEVRKTLKDTFSS
-91 LSTKMTNLAPS
+91 LSTQMAKLPPN
-102 VVQEATRTLVLPLID
+102 VVHEATRTLVLPLVD
-117 KMIGGLN
+117 KIIGSLN
-124 VDEIGRLAMAKI
+124 GDEIGRLAMAKI

-167 KDSTDLSEQFKKAKK
+167 KDSTDLSEQFKEQFKKAKK

-221 DYNPTIANKDV
+221 DYNPTITNKDV
-232 RGSARRV
+232 SGSARRV

-259 VILRYFDSKKLT
+259 VILQYFDPKKLT

-296 FAQDNGSQEIKV
+296 FARDKGSQEIKV

-319 DRKGKVNR
+319 DKTGKVNR
-327 QNAAIASFA
+327 QNAATASFA

-455 GHSERDVGVQSSL
+455 GHGERDTGVQSSL
-468 RELQTKKGLSDAAI
+468 RELQIKKGLSDATI

-530 QPYAIQSKPRV
+530 QPYAIQNGLERV

-630 KLRREAYKKLLA
+630 KLRREAYEKLLA

-680 NSAYGNLRVVYREV
+680 NSAYGNLRVVYREIATDAAQ
-694 GKELIKAI
+694 KLFKAI
-702 STVTGIELTPD
+702 STVTGVELADP
-713 KTRATVV
+713 KKVRATVV

-759 TSKLSDNIGQALIEV
+759 TSKLSDNIGKALIEV

-802 TLYLLDELTRGKNG
+802 TLYLLDELTSGKNG

-893 NIENKEKALQEYNE
+893 DIENKKKALQEYNE

-981 EKLQSMD
+981 EKLQSID

-1058 ENTGGAI
+1058 ENTGGAV
-1065 NEKFLAEMAH
+1065 NEQFLAKMARH
-1075 NQEEARK
+1075 QEEARR
-1082 AAQKRYKKRLSYSTF
+1082 AAQERYKKRLSYSTF

-1108 TTNEVDALLERMKAS
+1108 TTNEVEAMRDRMKAS

-1136 ALGLNAYEG
+1136 AVGLNAYEG

-1177 QNFKNFAEMVD
+1177 KNFKNFAEMVD

-1354 KNKTGNWSNIA
+1354 KNKTGNWSNVA
-1365 KGSRNVLELQE
+1365 KGARNVLELQE

-1422 DMQATLGDN
+1422 DMQATLGPD

-1465 VNDVIQAG
+1465 VNDVIQVG

-1497 AENDINA
+1497 AENDIKA
-1504 YEALEKSGIDKADLK
+1504 YEALDKSGINKADLN
-1519 EIAKTIDANRDWESF
+1519 EIAKTIDVNRDWESF
-1534 RDDQDQFKISLREA
+1534 RNDQDRFKSLLHDA
-1548 LKRGDFNQF
+1548 LQSGAFNQF

-1716 IGTFVGTLA
+1716 VGTFVGTLA

-1787 RAAEEKVRLKEDGFT
+1787 RAAEEKVRLNEDSFI

-1812 SKRMAES
+1812 SKRMAEN
-1819 GQEYQMFNIV
+1819 GNDYQMFNVV

-1856 QDLDELIKEIG
+1856 QDLDEIWRKDG
-1867 EDEAYKQMSKETL
+1867 ETTALTKMTEQTLLSEA
-1880 QSEDTL
+1880 TL
-1886 RQLHNSLDIGGQ
+1886 RQLHNSLDVGGQ

-1936 VSNSATASSQLA
+1936 VSDSATASSQLA
-1948 RTMSPEFQKKYQ
+1948 QTMSPEFQEKYQ
-1960 EVTGETFGTEDFGA
+1960 EVTGETFGTEDFGT
-1974 MSVDYEKKLVEERL
+1974 MSVNYEKKLVEERL

-2048 ARDEIAHSARMG
+2048 ARNEIAHSARMG
-2060 DLKFGYEKIIEDDE
+2060 DLKFGYEKIIEDDD

-2086 ALKQYKQ
+2086 SIAQIGR
-2093 YNDQIAKT
+2093 YNTQIAKT
-2101 EKDMLVLDKQINTSP
+2101 EQKMLELDKQTRTTTGAVGPYKESTTT
-2116 SKLEKGLQADKG
+2116 L
-2128 QIEILKTELREL
+2128 IE
-2140 VEKRNLLATNNQF
+2140 
-2153 TQAETA
+2153 
-2159 EMDAQLQKKRELNK
+2159 QKKQEIDLLIKQRQEMIKNSNLSKSDVETLDQQLSTLRLIGREEVKRKN
-2173 LKVASMAKGAGNWL
+2173 KGANSWI
-2187 DVIGSGVKN
+2187 DMIGSGIKN

-2208 RILNRITQG
+2208 RILNKLSRG
-2217 LRQIVQQVTELDTAM
+2217 LQQIIALTNQLDQATFNIQVVTGQSR
-2232 FNLQVASGSNRE
+2232 N
-2244 EVSALIDDYSRLAKQ
+2244 EVSGLITSYRKLADQ
-2259 LHTTT
+2259 LGATTV
-2264 TQIAASANEWLRQG
+2264 QIANAANEWLRQG
-2278 YEAGQANELIKA
+2278 YEAQQANELITA

-2302 GQATTYLTSMIKGFK
+2302 GQATQYLTSMIKGFK
-2317 LEAADAVNVV
+2317 MEVSDAVNIVS
-2327 DKLTAV
+2327 KLTAV
-2333 DMEAAVSAGGIAAA
+2333 DMQAATSAGDIAAA
-2347 MQNVATTAQMA
+2347 LQNVSTTAQLA
-2358 GLSLDKTIGYIST
+2358 GVSLDETIAYAST
-2371 IIETTQRDPSSVG
+2371 IIETTQRDASSVG
-2384 MGMRTILARYG
+2384 MALNRVLIVIL
-2395 NVKAG
+2395 
-2400 VFTKM
+2400 
-2405 TGMENSDA
+2405 
-2413 DLENINDIE
+2413 
-2422 KVLGKVG
+2422 
-2429 IRIRENAQEFRSFGD
+2429 
-2444 VIDELSLKWQKYD
+2444 
-2457 SVTKNAIATAM
+2457 
-2468 AGVRQRESFL
+2468 
-2478 VLMENKERADELEDV
+2478 
-2493 SATSKG
+2493 
-2499 TADTKYEAY
+2499 
-2508 QQTLSAAKADLQTA
+2508 
-2522 LQDLAKSIHDSG
+2522 
-2534 LILKLTQLGTIL
+2534 
-2546 TKTIVPGFNMLASAL
+2546 
-2561 WARNSF
+2561 
-2567 KLSTQLQY
+2567 
-2575 SLEQRKSA
+2575 
-2583 IAVSQGL
+2583 
-2590 SARKIQ
+2590 
-2596 EESQR
+2596 
-2601 REGWRRAFYEKKEG
+2601 
-2615 GTKTF
+2615 
-2620 VDKLLGNM
+2620 
-2628 PESFTEANKVVQEF
+2628 
-2642 TTNLGVAAKNVKN
+2642 
-2655 FPNGGGGAP
+2655 
-2664 TEADGSI
+2664 
-2671 KEATPTADENSSGS
+2671 
-2685 KFRPGDYTPYQKES
+2685 
-2699 TYQKGPLKGRTK
+2699 
-2711 LKYLI
+2711 
-2716 NPPGL
+2716 
-2721 DKKKLQAAIDS
+2721 
-2732 GEITEEQAAKMKLD
+2732 
-2746 YKRDLR
+2746 
-2752 GDKEIRG
+2752 
-2759 QQVKENIPG
+2759 
-2768 AIGAG
+2768 
-2773 VTSALTT
+2773 
-2780 GFTQEGSAG
+2780 G
-2789 AKAVSGITA
+2789 AK
-2798 GVLTGAGA
+2798 
-2806 LAGPVGAAIGS
+2806 
-2817 TLGSIFGPLFAK
+2817 
-2829 WVDDDENDR
+2829 
-2838 KDRAED
+2838 
-2844 AQKQLDALNSL
+2844 
-2855 NNTFEGIHE
+2855 
-2864 YTEKEYLTSE
+2864 
-2874 AILAIK
+2874 
-2880 ESVDSIDEQM
+2880 
-2890 SAQGLDFD
+2890 
-2898 DYLKQ
+2898 
-2903 AAVKMNLGENFQTIE
+2903 GE
-2918 GIRELL
+2918 
-2924 TAADEKTRQKA
+2924 
-2935 QEVFDLAQSMAKV
+2935 
-2948 QTTKESKAVTQMSAS
+2948 
-2963 EYRTYLRSL
+2963 
-2972 DKEYIKQAYAIS
+2972 
-2984 GLEQSSLRELSEMN
+2984 
-2998 LEDAV
+2998 
-3003 KRVAEQFKKLGVTP
+3003 
-3017 SSFAL
+3017 
-3022 YDSEGNVTEQATKYI
+3022 
-3037 TDQLRKSDRMQEML
+3037 
-3051 NGSVLTL
+3051 
-3058 TEALQD
+3058 
-3064 KDKNANVIESFAS
+3064 
-3077 ALGVSTTRLEEMSD
+3077 
-3091 QLGALK
+3091 
-3097 LSDFV
+3097 
-3102 KSASQ
+3102 
-3107 LREMLNDLYGILDS
+3107 
-3121 YYETGYL
+3121 
-3128 DLNAQEKILS
+3128 
-3138 NYPEYADLISDPGKI
+3138 
-3153 AESINE
+3153 
-3159 IVDGVKVLYVKN
+3159 
-3171 SLNEWAQNEKNAETY
+3171 
-3186 VGKFLEGYEGGNYR
+3186 
-3200 TLFTDKKYFGDLS
+3200 
-3213 TPEQMLQRIDML
+3213 
-3225 IAAGDPNS
+3225 
-3233 DVLQAVK
+3233 
-3240 DNIEKGMKNYES
+3240 
-3252 MAEALAEQLENT
+3252 
-3264 KKLESVNK
+3264 
-3272 YLDKSY
+3272 
-3278 EKQINALEEQKSAL
+3278 
-3292 EQINSQ
+3292 
-3298 REYENKLIEAK
+3298 
-3309 IKLENAQNE
+3309 
-3318 KKKVWREGVGWVY
+3318 
-3331 EADTSA
+3331 
-3337 IADAQKELEDLDN
+3337 
-3350 EKKVNELQAQID
+3350 
-3362 ELQAQRD
+3362 
-3369 YLGDIANKQEL
+3369 
-3380 EGLKKVYEDW
+3380 
-3390 QKEIGVSNVG
+3390 
-3400 QAQALEYFEA
+3400 
-3410 AYTKIQNL
+3410 
-3418 NLDPNKTGSDG
+3418 
-3429 NLTEGYLE
+3429 
-3437 NVTDQRT
+3437 
-3444 KNLGA
+3444 
-3449 LKGAY
+3449 
-3454 EKGGGFEIPNSRQ
+3454 
-3467 DYTIDSAK
+3467 
-3475 QVYGYNQKI
+3475 
-3484 KDFKDNYDAY
+3484 
-3494 IKSGGSA
+3494 
-3501 EEAAKTLGILDKD
+3501 
-3514 GNPDVNALNNL
+3514 
-3525 INRQEVRL
+3525 
-3533 APTRGAKF
+3533 
-3541 YFTGSPDGTSPI
+3541 
-3553 EDRKTI
+3553 
-3559 YTTWQEN
+3559 
-3566 STNDAGF
+3566 
-3573 LSAYPSQTY
+3573 
-3582 VLLNGGQWGR
+3582 
-3592 IDKVFGIQKNTDLRN
+3592 
-3607 DKYSGLI
+3607 
-3614 FAEVS
+3614 
-3619 GRHQLFWNYEGGIY
+3619 
-3633 KASLRKKDYAKT
+3633 
-3645 DGVDD
+3645 
-3650 GFSAVLDPFKKN
+3650 
-3662 AHDQHDSAPNINAEE
+3662 
-3677 DLAREGWDSQKGT
+3677 
-3690 WKGNKYAIGTL
+3690 
-3701 SAPGGISMVNDD
+3701 
-3713 PQYGLEG
+3713 
-3720 IITPQGT
+3720 
-3727 LTALPSKSGVVPAD
+3727 
-3741 MTRNVWQLGEVA
+3741 
-3753 PNLVKQLVDINGKF
+3753 
-3767 NSPLGFGTDESFNV
+3767 
-3781 DHLDVHMVAQPGF
+3781 
-3794 DMDDFVRQL
+3794 
-3803 RAARDLSKHS
+3803 

>member
-124 VDEIGRLAMAKI
+124 VDEIGRMAMAKVK
-136 NQGLG
+136 QSLG
-141 LNNLN
+141 LDNLN

-154 IFEQINKEYKSVL
+154 IFDQIYKEFGSML
-167 KDSTDLSEQFKKAKK
+167 KNSQELSNQFEKAKK
-182 TLANTTLADF
+182 TLANTVLTDF
-192 SATSGSQAVNREIA
+192 SATSGSQAVNREIVT
-206 ILLKMAKEAKQQKNP
+206 LLKQ
-221 DYNPTIANKDV
+221 IADQTGGNVSTRYINNKDV
-232 RGSARRV
+232 SGSARRV

-259 VILRYFDSKKLT
+259 VILQYFDPKKLT

-296 FAQDNGSQEIKV
+296 FARDKGSQEIKV
-308 IVYDKNSVNAF
+308 IVYDKNSANAF
-319 DRKGKVNR
+319 DRTGKVNR
-327 QNAAIASFA
+327 QNAATASFA
-336 VGGLDKRNDDYVV
+336 VGGLDKRNDDYVI

-369 QQAPKTIASARK
+369 RRAPTTIASARVK
-381 RIGDIKNETVNKS
+381 IRDIKDETVNKS

-423 VKRLVAFEQ
+423 LKRLVAFEQ

-455 GHSERDVGVQSSL
+455 GHGERDTGVQSSL
-468 RELQTKKGLSDAAI
+468 RELQAKKGLSDAVI

-530 QPYAIQSKPRV
+530 QPYANKPEQRV
-541 QNIEID
+541 QNIEVD

-552 GQVEKLL
+552 EQVGNLL
-559 QSTDEKEQ
+559 TSTDKEKQ
-567 EARAAAEVI
+567 KAAKVI
-576 DKNRDLIEG
+576 NKNRDLIEG

-595 DEIRNLD
+595 DEIENLD
-602 TVREG
+602 TIREG

-630 KLRREAYKKLLA
+630 KLRRKAYEKLLA

-747 KSQIEASVNKLD
+747 KSQIEASVNKS
-759 TSKLSDNIGQALIEV
+759 TNIGKALIEV
-774 LLGKLSFSDALDK
+774 LLDKLSFSDALDK

-802 TLYLLDELTRGKNG
+802 TLYLLDELTGGKNG

-878 FLRTVQL
+878 FLQTVQL
-885 IAFGATQE
+885 VAFGATQE
-893 NIENKEKALQEYNE
+893 DIEKKKKALQEYNE
-907 HIERQAQLIGSRAGL
+907 HIERQTQLIGSQAGL
-922 NPDYIN
+922 NSNYIN
-928 RNAGVNTIVVGSR
+928 QNAGVNTIVVGSK
-941 DMYGNQAHFIDI
+941 DMYGNQEHFIDI
-953 NTLRRTEK
+953 NAIRRTAK
-961 LDNGQSNP
+961 LDNGQSDP
-969 EYRDETIWGKLD
+969 EQRIETVWGKLD
-981 EKLQSMD
+981 EQLQSVD
-988 QTQAKLAT
+988 RAQAK
-996 ILVDLGADMGEA
+996 ILVDLGADMGKA

-1030 LMAVQAG
+1030 LIAVQTG

-1082 AAQKRYKKRLSYSTF
+1082 AAQTRYGNGKRLSYSAF
-1097 YGENTNIVATD
+1097 YGENTNIVATEAEK
-1108 TTNEVDALLERMKAS
+1108 EVEAMRDRMKAS

-1145 DDSDAFVKNL
+1145 DDSNAFVKNL

-1177 QNFKNFAEMVD
+1177 RNFKNFAEMVD

-1198 DEHTQ
+1198 NEHTQ

-1287 DEKQVKWLDD
+1287 DEKQVKWLDE

-1365 KGSRNVLELQE
+1365 KGARNVLELQE

-1422 DMQATLGDN
+1422 DMQATLGPD

-1497 AENDINA
+1497 AENDIKA
-1504 YEALEKSGIDKADLK
+1504 YEALEKSGIAQADLE
-1519 EIAKTIDANRDWESF
+1519 EIAKTIDANRDWKSF
-1534 RDDQDQFKISLREA
+1534 KNDQDQFKILLYDA
-1548 LKRGDFNQF
+1548 LKSGAFNQF

-1567 GSELDDDFLEKA
+1567 GSKLDDNFLAQA

-1603 KAINKLVV
+1603 KAINKLTV

-1695 QKAKKFDYTDLDQF
+1695 QKAKKFGYADLDQF

-1725 HAFSESKVKNDPEI
+1725 HAFSESKIKNDPEI

-1772 RNYGVY
+1772 RNYSVY

-1829 DFKNEAKLGAKSIEQ
+1829 DFKNEAKLGVKSIEQ

-1856 QDLDELIKEIG
+1856 QDLDELIDEIG
-1867 EDEAYKQMSKETL
+1867 EDKAYEKMSKETL
-1880 QSEDTL
+1880 QSEKTL
-1886 RQLHNSLDIGGQ
+1886 RQLHESLDVSGQ

-1908 VYNIADVPRNIS
+1908 VYDIADVPRNIS
-1920 QKLVEGMS
+1920 QKLVEGKS
-1928 LTAEEQKI
+1928 LTEEEQKI
-1936 VSNSATASSQLA
+1936 ASNSATASSQL
-1948 RTMSPEFQKKYQ
+1948 TQTTSSEFQKKYQ
-1960 EVTGETFGTEDFGA
+1960 ELTGETFGTEDFGT
-1974 MSVDYEKKLVEERL
+1974 MSVNYEKKLAEERA
-1988 LKKQL
+1988 LKEQL
-1993 DETKERYGD
+1993 DKTKEQHGD
-2002 DSLVFKKLAKYYQDL
+2002 DSLVFKKLTKYYQDL
-2017 VEEIKAFEKTRE
+2017 IEEIKAFEKTRE
-2029 EKIQEL
+2029 EKIKEL
-2035 ALTSDMER
+2035 ALTSDMAN
-2043 EFVGS
+2043 EFTSS
-2048 ARDEIAHSARMG
+2048 AQKEVAHSAEMG

-2074 KQRLLA
+2074 KRRVFV

-2101 EKDMLVLDKQINTSP
+2101 EKRMLELDKQSRTTVGHMGPYQESTQTLIEQ
-2116 SKLEKGLQADKG
+2116 EKQK
-2128 QIEILKTELREL
+2128 IELLIKERQEL
-2140 VEKRNLLATNNQF
+2140 VENSNLIESEVQSYDKQLATQRLINR
-2153 TQAETA
+2153 E
-2159 EMDAQLQKKRELNK
+2159 EVKRKN
-2173 LKVASMAKGAGNWL
+2173 KGANNWL
-2187 DVIGSGVKN
+2187 DMIGSGIKT

-2208 RILNRITQG
+2208 RILNKLTQT
-2217 LRQIVQQVTELDTAM
+2217 LQKVISLSKELDTAT
-2232 FNLQVASGSNRE
+2232 FNIQVVTGQTRE
-2244 EVSALIDDYSRLAKQ
+2244 ETSGLITEYRKLGDELGA
-2259 LHTTT
+2259 TTI
-2264 TQIAASANEWLRQG
+2264 QIANAANEWL
-2278 YEAGQANELIKA
+2278 N
-2290 STYLSKLGMIEA
+2290 
-2302 GQATTYLTSMIKGFK
+2302 
-2317 LEAADAVNVV
+2317 
-2327 DKLTAV
+2327 
-2333 DMEAAVSAGGIAAA
+2333 
-2347 MQNVATTAQMA
+2347 
-2358 GLSLDKTIGYIST
+2358 
-2371 IIETTQRDPSSVG
+2371 
-2384 MGMRTILARYG
+2384 
-2395 NVKAG
+2395 
-2400 VFTKM
+2400 
-2405 TGMENSDA
+2405 
-2413 DLENINDIE
+2413 
-2422 KVLGKVG
+2422 
-2429 IRIRENAQEFRSFGD
+2429 
-2444 VIDELSLKWQKYD
+2444 
-2457 SVTKNAIATAM
+2457 
-2468 AGVRQRESFL
+2468 
-2478 VLMENKERADELEDV
+2478 
-2493 SATSKG
+2493 
-2499 TADTKYEAY
+2499 
-2508 QQTLSAAKADLQTA
+2508 
-2522 LQDLAKSIHDSG
+2522 
-2534 LILKLTQLGTIL
+2534 
-2546 TKTIVPGFNMLASAL
+2546 
-2561 WARNSF
+2561 
-2567 KLSTQLQY
+2567 
-2575 SLEQRKSA
+2575 
-2583 IAVSQGL
+2583 
-2590 SARKIQ
+2590 
-2596 EESQR
+2596 
-2601 REGWRRAFYEKKEG
+2601 
-2615 GTKTF
+2615 
-2620 VDKLLGNM
+2620 
-2628 PESFTEANKVVQEF
+2628 
-2642 TTNLGVAAKNVKN
+2642 
-2655 FPNGGGGAP
+2655 
-2664 TEADGSI
+2664 
-2671 KEATPTADENSSGS
+2671 
-2685 KFRPGDYTPYQKES
+2685 
-2699 TYQKGPLKGRTK
+2699 
-2711 LKYLI
+2711 
-2716 NPPGL
+2716 
-2721 DKKKLQAAIDS
+2721 
-2732 GEITEEQAAKMKLD
+2732 
-2746 YKRDLR
+2746 
-2752 GDKEIRG
+2752 
-2759 QQVKENIPG
+2759 
-2768 AIGAG
+2768 
-2773 VTSALTT
+2773 
-2780 GFTQEGSAG
+2780 
-2789 AKAVSGITA
+2789 
-2798 GVLTGAGA
+2798 
-2806 LAGPVGAAIGS
+2806 
-2817 TLGSIFGPLFAK
+2817 
-2829 WVDDDENDR
+2829 
-2838 KDRAED
+2838 
-2844 AQKQLDALNSL
+2844 
-2855 NNTFEGIHE
+2855 
-2864 YTEKEYLTSE
+2864 
-2874 AILAIK
+2874 
-2880 ESVDSIDEQM
+2880 
-2890 SAQGLDFD
+2890 
-2898 DYLKQ
+2898 
-2903 AAVKMNLGENFQTIE
+2903 
-2918 GIRELL
+2918 
-2924 TAADEKTRQKA
+2924 
-2935 QEVFDLAQSMAKV
+2935 
-2948 QTTKESKAVTQMSAS
+2948 
-2963 EYRTYLRSL
+2963 
-2972 DKEYIKQAYAIS
+2972 
-2984 GLEQSSLRELSEMN
+2984 
-2998 LEDAV
+2998 
-3003 KRVAEQFKKLGVTP
+3003 
-3017 SSFAL
+3017 
-3022 YDSEGNVTEQATKYI
+3022 
-3037 TDQLRKSDRMQEML
+3037 
-3051 NGSVLTL
+3051 
-3058 TEALQD
+3058 
-3064 KDKNANVIESFAS
+3064 
-3077 ALGVSTTRLEEMSD
+3077 
-3091 QLGALK
+3091 
-3097 LSDFV
+3097 
-3102 KSASQ
+3102 
-3107 LREMLNDLYGILDS
+3107 
-3121 YYETGYL
+3121 
-3128 DLNAQEKILS
+3128 
-3138 NYPEYADLISDPGKI
+3138 
-3153 AESINE
+3153 
-3159 IVDGVKVLYVKN
+3159 
-3171 SLNEWAQNEKNAETY
+3171 
-3186 VGKFLEGYEGGNYR
+3186 
-3200 TLFTDKKYFGDLS
+3200 
-3213 TPEQMLQRIDML
+3213 
-3225 IAAGDPNS
+3225 
-3233 DVLQAVK
+3233 
-3240 DNIEKGMKNYES
+3240 
-3252 MAEALAEQLENT
+3252 
-3264 KKLESVNK
+3264 
-3272 YLDKSY
+3272 
-3278 EKQINALEEQKSAL
+3278 
-3292 EQINSQ
+3292 
-3298 REYENKLIEAK
+3298 
-3309 IKLENAQNE
+3309 
-3318 KKKVWREGVGWVY
+3318 
-3331 EADTSA
+3331 
-3337 IADAQKELEDLDN
+3337 
-3350 EKKVNELQAQID
+3350 
-3362 ELQAQRD
+3362 
-3369 YLGDIANKQEL
+3369 
-3380 EGLKKVYEDW
+3380 
-3390 QKEIGVSNVG
+3390 
-3400 QAQALEYFEA
+3400 
-3410 AYTKIQNL
+3410 
-3418 NLDPNKTGSDG
+3418 
-3429 NLTEGYLE
+3429 
-3437 NVTDQRT
+3437 
-3444 KNLGA
+3444 
-3449 LKGAY
+3449 
-3454 EKGGGFEIPNSRQ
+3454 
-3467 DYTIDSAK
+3467 
-3475 QVYGYNQKI
+3475 
-3484 KDFKDNYDAY
+3484 
-3494 IKSGGSA
+3494 
-3501 EEAAKTLGILDKD
+3501 
-3514 GNPDVNALNNL
+3514 
-3525 INRQEVRL
+3525 
-3533 APTRGAKF
+3533 
-3541 YFTGSPDGTSPI
+3541 
-3553 EDRKTI
+3553 
-3559 YTTWQEN
+3559 
-3566 STNDAGF
+3566 
-3573 LSAYPSQTY
+3573 
-3582 VLLNGGQWGR
+3582 
-3592 IDKVFGIQKNTDLRN
+3592 
-3607 DKYSGLI
+3607 
-3614 FAEVS
+3614 
-3619 GRHQLFWNYEGGIY
+3619 
-3633 KASLRKKDYAKT
+3633 
-3645 DGVDD
+3645 
-3650 GFSAVLDPFKKN
+3650 
-3662 AHDQHDSAPNINAEE
+3662 
-3677 DLAREGWDSQKGT
+3677 
-3690 WKGNKYAIGTL
+3690 
-3701 SAPGGISMVNDD
+3701 
-3713 PQYGLEG
+3713 
-3720 IITPQGT
+3720 
-3727 LTALPSKSGVVPAD
+3727 
-3741 MTRNVWQLGEVA
+3741 
-3753 PNLVKQLVDINGKF
+3753 
-3767 NSPLGFGTDESFNV
+3767 
-3781 DHLDVHMVAQPGF
+3781 
-3794 DMDDFVRQL
+3794 
-3803 RAARDLSKHS
+3803 